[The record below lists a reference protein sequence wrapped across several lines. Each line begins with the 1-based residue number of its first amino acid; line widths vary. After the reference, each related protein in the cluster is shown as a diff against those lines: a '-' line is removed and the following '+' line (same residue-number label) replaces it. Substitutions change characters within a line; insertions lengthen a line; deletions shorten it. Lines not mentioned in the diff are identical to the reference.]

1 MPEVSNQLSMQIK
14 RGQDYSEYDMLLAT
28 RTVFNN
34 LISGNVTNCRRHSF
48 AQVGKMKTMEHTLLS
63 VQTGHTHLR
72 RLILLRSISIAG
84 QCAAL
89 ALVYRLLDMQ
99 LPWLPLLATVASL
112 AGINLLS
119 WWRLRADY
127 PVTNFELFAQLCI
140 DVLALSILLYFSGGS
155 TNPFITLFLLPLII
169 AATTL
174 TRSYTWAMAAI
185 TTVSYS
191 LLMKYYEALP
201 MTDAQHEHMQH
212 TMPGEDIFSMHVIGM
227 WLNFVITAMVVAY
240 FVVKMAHAVRER
252 DETLAR
258 VREEIL
264 RNERIVEL
272 GMQAAGAAHDMGT
285 PLSTML
291 VVIGEL
297 KHETAAL
304 PDWQNSLN
312 LLEGQVR
319 GCKRILDK
327 LLTDASEHEAS
338 ATHSVEEFIADTL
351 DEWQLLRPTAHF
363 KFHAEGTRPAPQLR
377 IDASLRAALMNLL
390 NNAAD
395 ASPDNIDIHAN
406 WTAEYFTLEI
416 RDHGTGLAPSAAAR
430 IGTPFFTTKEEGRG
444 LGLFLANAT
453 LERLGGKVRL
463 FNRSG
468 GGATTEVTL
477 PLVNI

>member
-1 MPEVSNQLSMQIK
+1 MNPSL
-14 RGQDYSEYDMLLAT
+14 
-28 RTVFNN
+28 F
-34 LISGNVTNCRRHSF
+34 
-48 AQVGKMKTMEHTLLS
+48 S

-72 RLILLRSISIAG
+72 RLVLLRSISIAG

-99 LPWLPLLATVASL
+99 LAWLPMLAAIATL
-112 AGINLLS
+112 AVINLLS
-119 WWRLRADY
+119 WWRLQVDY
-127 PVTNFELFAQLCI
+127 PVTNFELFAQLCF
-140 DVLALSILLYFSGGS
+140 DVLALSVLLYFSGGS
-155 TNPFITLFLLPLII
+155 TNPFITLFMLPLII

-174 TRSYTWAMAAI
+174 TRGYTWAMAAV
-185 TTVSYS
+185 TTISYS
-191 LLMKYYEALP
+191 LLMKYYVALP
-201 MTDAQHEHMQH
+201 MTAGQHEHMQH
-212 TMPGEDIFSMHVIGM
+212 TMPSDDVFNMHVIGM
-227 WLNFVITAMVVAY
+227 WFNFVISAIVVAY

-258 VREEIL
+258 VREEVL

-272 GMQAAGAAHDMGT
+272 GMQAAGAAHEMGT

-297 KHETAAL
+297 KHESDAL
-304 PDWQNSLN
+304 PEWQNSLN

-327 LLTDASEHEAS
+327 LLTNAREHEVS
-338 ATHSVEEFIADTL
+338 ATHSVEQFLADTL
-351 DEWQLLRPTAHF
+351 DEWQLLRPTAQYQLHT
-363 KFHAEGTRPAPQLR
+363 EGTQPAPQLR
-377 IDASLRAALMNLL
+377 IDATLRAALMNLL

-406 WTAEYFTLEI
+406 WNAKNFILEI
-416 RDHGTGLAPSAAAR
+416 RDHGTGLAPSTAAR
-430 IGTPFFTTKEEGRG
+430 IGTAFFTTKKEGRG

-463 FNRSG
+463 FNRAG
-468 GGATTEVTL
+468 GGATTEVIL
-477 PLVNI
+477 PLVNA